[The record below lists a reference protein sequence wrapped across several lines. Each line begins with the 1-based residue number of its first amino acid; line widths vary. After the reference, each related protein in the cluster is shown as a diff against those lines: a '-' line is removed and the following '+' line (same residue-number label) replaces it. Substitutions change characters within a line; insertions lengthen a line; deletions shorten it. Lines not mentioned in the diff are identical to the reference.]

1 LNFGGVA
8 TSWRKCLKDLLLF
21 FSWNGGATLV
31 VMGNPSPRSG
41 LISSPF
47 VGLGKCVLL
56 TNPNNLITRCPQK
69 LASLDVMHTFY
80 HIRWG
85 NTWFKIGW
93 LINFEWCTYLS
104 YKQNHPPNSP
114 TAFKLVFQMLY
125 SLRKASDALAILKQ
139 LLLAGFE
146 GCWKTRVAFQVLEPD
161 HAWMNFRVWKQKR
174 ILQSLG
180 FQTPWGWRHLAP
192 QKHTIQT
199 PNLRRYDW
207 KARKYYPKTCARV

>member
-1 LNFGGVA
+1 MLSFGGVA

-21 FSWNGGATLV
+21 FFWDGGATLV

-47 VGLGKCVLL
+47 VGLGK
-56 TNPNNLITRCPQK
+56 TNANNLVINKMPPKICIYGCLPHK
-69 LASLDVMHTFY
+69 FY
-80 HIRWG
+80 HILWG
-85 NTWFKIGW
+85 NTWLKIGW
-93 LINFEWCTYLS
+93 LINFEWCTHLS
-104 YKQNHPPNSP
+104 HKQNHPPKFTDGLQSRF
-114 TAFKLVFQMLY
+114 FKY
-125 SLRKASDALAILKQ
+125 SLRKTSDALAIFKQ

-161 HAWMNFRVWKQKR
+161 HAWMNFGVWKQKR

-180 FQTPWGWRHLAP
+180 FQTPWGWRHLAL

-207 KARKYYPKTCARV
+207 KAREYYPKTCARV